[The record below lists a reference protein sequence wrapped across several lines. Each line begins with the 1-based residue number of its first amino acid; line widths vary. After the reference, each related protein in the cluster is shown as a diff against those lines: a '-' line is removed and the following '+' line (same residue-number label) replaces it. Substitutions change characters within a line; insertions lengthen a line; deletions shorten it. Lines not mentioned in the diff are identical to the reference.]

1 MQNYSSIENTAKRME
16 TCKRIGAEL
25 ALFRREKGLTQREA
39 AAKIGIDNGYLA
51 KIEKGRYAP
60 SVDLVDKIAE
70 AYGYTIKLERA

>member
-1 MQNYSSIENTAKRME
+1 MPITKHYQMME

-25 ALFRREKGLTQREA
+25 AQMRREKGLTQREA

-60 SVDLVDKIAE
+60 SIDLVDKIAE
-70 AYGYTIKLERA
+70 AYDKKVTLSSR